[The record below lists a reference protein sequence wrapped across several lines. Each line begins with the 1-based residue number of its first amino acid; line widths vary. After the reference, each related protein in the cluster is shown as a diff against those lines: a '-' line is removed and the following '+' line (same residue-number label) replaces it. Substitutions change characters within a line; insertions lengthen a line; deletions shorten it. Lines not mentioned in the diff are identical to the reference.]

1 MVPSPLCHENCVHGL
16 PTVPVISMKN
26 LRPSGVIVHLAMI
39 LMLAAAT
46 SQAANDTMTLRLAQ
60 STPMLWPQTRI
71 ANGAGL
77 WAKHGL
83 AVNQTLFATGREA
96 MQALL
101 GGQADVAE
109 VAPTPLV
116 LAAFA
121 GQPVRAF
128 AVVARWSPWRVL
140 VRADRGITS
149 ASQLKGKKIG
159 IAVGTSSDLAFSYF
173 LDAHGVSRSS
183 VEIINISPPDM
194 IPALESGSVDAIN
207 IWQPFTYEA
216 ETRLGARIRGLSYT
230 FTNNYLL
237 LTTSDVAAKNPE
249 LLKRTLAVMKDADK
263 FLTGDKEKA
272 IEWTAKAAGMKPET
286 LRAIWSEVE
295 FGTAAP
301 DARVLN
307 EMQQFAVFAVKNK
320 FVKEGAKMPD
330 LKALFL
336 VP

>member
-1 MVPSPLCHENCVHGL
+1 M
-16 PTVPVISMKN
+16 IMKN
-26 LRPSGVIVHLAMI
+26 LRLSGALSHLAI
-39 LMLAAAT
+39 VLVFATAT
-46 SQAANDTMTLRLAQ
+46 SQAADLMTLRLAQ

-71 ANGAGL
+71 ANEAGL

-83 AVNQTLFATGREA
+83 SVNQTLFATGREA

-121 GQPVRAF
+121 EQPVRTF

-140 VRADRGITS
+140 VRTDRGITN
-149 ASQLKGKKIG
+149 AGDLKGKKIG

-173 LDAHGVSRSS
+173 LDLHGVSKSS
-183 VEIINISPPDM
+183 VEIVNVSPPDM

-216 ETRLGARIRGLSYT
+216 ERRLGAGVRGLPYT

-237 LTTSDVAAKNPE
+237 LTTTDVAAKKPE

-272 IEWTAKAAGMKPET
+272 IGWMAKAAGMKPET
-286 LRAIWSEVE
+286 LRAVWSEVE
-295 FGTAAP
+295 FGTVAP
-301 DARVLN
+301 DDRVLK
-307 EMQQFAVFAVKNK
+307 EMQQFAEFAVKNK
-320 FVKEGAKMPD
+320 LVKDGAKVPD

>member
-1 MVPSPLCHENCVHGL
+1 MSLTLSKHLHCASLIAPALMALALTFAVPQ
-16 PTVPVISMKN
+16 
-26 LRPSGVIVHLAMI
+26 
-39 LMLAAAT
+39 AT
-46 SQAANDTMTLRLAQ
+46 GQTLTLRLAE

-71 ANGAGL
+71 ASEAGL

-121 GQPVRAF
+121 GQPVRTF
-128 AVVARWSPWRVL
+128 AVLARWSKWRVL
-140 VRADRGITS
+140 VRVDRGI
-149 ASQLKGKKIG
+149 ANAGQLKGKKVG

-173 LDAHGVSRSS
+173 LDQNGISKSS
-183 VEIINISPPDM
+183 VEIVNVSPPDM

-216 ETRLGARIRGLSYT
+216 ETRLGSRIRGLSYT

-237 LTTSDVAAKNPE
+237 LTTNEVAAKNPE
-249 LLKRTLAVMKDADK
+249 LLRRTLAVVKDADK
-263 FLTGDKEKA
+263 FLAGDREKA
-272 IEWTAKAAGMKPET
+272 IAWTAKAAGMKPET
-286 LRAIWSEVE
+286 LKAVWAETE
-295 FGTAAP
+295 LGTAAP
-301 DARVLN
+301 DARVLE
-307 EMQQFAVFAVKNK
+307 EMQHFADFAVKNK
-320 FVKEGAKMPD
+320 LVKEGAKTPD